1 MAELERKYIIPLRKE
16 WLKVPIYKRTK
27 KSITAVREFLQQHMK
42 TEDVRIGRYLNQAI
56 WARGMK
62 RPPHK
67 VDVTAKKVEDKEGNY
82 VTVELTNAPKEEKKE
97 EPKKTKITDR
107 IKEAIKA
114 PEDKEAEKKAE
125 EQKEEKK
132 LLKKEMGEKES
143 RAHAPKFKKEGS
155 WNTAKDHQKE
165 IYGHTGK
172 PKGGVETTG
181 QN

>member
-16 WLKVPIYKRTK
+16 WVKVPIYKRTK

-42 TEDVRIGRYLNQAI
+42 TEDVRIGKYLNQAI

-67 VDVTAKKVEDKEGNY
+67 VDVIAKKIEDKEGNY
-82 VTVELTNAPKEEKKE
+82 VTVEMSNAPKEEPKKE
-97 EPKKTKITDR
+97 EKKSKVTD
-107 IKEAIKA
+107 KLKNALKA

-132 LLKKEMGEKES
+132 MLKKEMNEKEEKE
-143 RAHAPKFKKEGS
+143 HAPHHNKEGS
-155 WNTAKDHQKE
+155 WDAAKDHKKE
-165 IYGHTGK
+165 IYTHTGK
-172 PKGGVETTG
+172 PKGGTETTG
-181 QN
+181 RH